1 VLNGDAGND
10 TLEGGNGFDLLNGG
24 DGDDRLEGNAGN
36 DTLDGGAGNDVL
48 RGGLGADTFV
58 FRVGSG
64 NDTVLD
70 LGNVD
75 SIELEAALLGGGTP
89 EPLDLI
95 PFATRDADGFLLLD
109 FGNGDTLTF
118 TDITNTG
125 AILDDVSFI

>member
-1 VLNGDAGND
+1 
-10 TLEGGNGFDLLNGG
+10 
-24 DGDDRLEGNAGN
+24 
-36 DTLDGGAGNDVL
+36 
-48 RGGLGADTFV
+48 V

-89 EPLDLI
+89 DAEDLRDI
-95 PFATRDADGFLLLD
+95 STLDADGFLLLD

-118 TDITNTG
+118 TGITNTG